1 LNSRVCAGGGKFHQL
16 GGWVLI
22 LHCVFPLSG
31 DAYWPSPPVD
41 GFFLR
46 WMTRCFL
53 PPAERGIFLNGSF
66 LWGLGGL
73 QWIPA
78 CAGMTG
84 GEWSDAGM
92 TEFWVIIMF
101 YKMC

>member
-1 LNSRVCAGGGKFHQL
+1 MHIGPAPQLMDFFALDGK
-16 GGWVLI
+16 VL
-22 LHCVFPLSG
+22 F
-31 DAYWPSPPVD
+31 APPRRE
-41 GFFLR
+41 GN
-46 WMTRCFL
+46 
-53 PPAERGIFLNGSF
+53 FLNGSF

-84 GEWSDAGM
+84 
-92 TEFWVIIMF
+92 FWVIIMF